1 MIELGSFKVRGI
13 VNQVAHIPSEV
24 LKNKTSLVSM
34 SAGNYGK
41 AFAFA
46 SKELNLPATLCM
58 PDSAP
63 INRAN
68 LIEVSEQT
76 SEPVF
81 PLRQAAII
89 NYITQYFENFE
100 NIANATWY
108 SGFHVAP

>member
-1 MIELGSFKVRGI
+1 MIESGSFKVRGI

-24 LKNKTSLVSM
+24 TKNKTSLVSM

-46 SKELNLPATLCM
+46 SKELNLPAILCM

-63 INRAN
+63 INKANLIEVSELN

-81 PLRQAAII
+81 PLRQAAI
-89 NYITQYFENFE
+89 Y
-100 NIANATWY
+100 Y
-108 SGFHVAP
+108 SI